1 MTLLKEH
8 VKIELFIRTTAPLHI
23 ACASSG
29 DHVVD
34 ENTGRIIGKREGV
47 KASPITRTERKPCV
61 VSSEDGSKETIQH
74 FPYIKA
80 NNIAGRLRRFG
91 HDVFSEFFM
100 AKGVV
105 MPSETYRGLSCG
117 APTGTP
123 SDTAPK
129 MSEYIAAQDNLYM
142 GLFGGSGKLFSSG
155 MRLGDA
161 NPVHQSLIN
170 NGTLPAALQDMALDM
185 HPAQLTYPVSLIR
198 RDRLVDFDDPNI
210 DKVLENGAAGAQDW
224 LNQVSENPDDK
235 KEGKKISRLKI
246 KNKVAYE
253 CVVSGMPFYS
263 STLVVAGRHDYHVGL
278 LLECLSRLAEKNEL
292 GGKSS
297 KGLGRFNMTVKVDGE
312 TAITSH
318 NGEIDIVGGDQYLD
332 AFQIALEAVDI
343 DGLNAMFAG

>member
-1 MTLLKEH
+1 MTTLKEN

-34 ENTGRIIGKREGV
+34 ESTGRIVNKREGM
-47 KASPITRTERKPCV
+47 KASPISRTERKPCV
-61 VSSEDGSKETIQH
+61 VNSEDGTKESIQH

-80 NNIAGRLRRFG
+80 NNLTGRLRRFG
-91 HDVFSEFFM
+91 HDVFSELFM
-100 AKGVV
+100 SRGVV

-129 MSEYIAAQDNLYM
+129 MSEYIAAQDDLYL
-142 GLFGGSGKLFSSG
+142 GLFGGTGKLFSSG
-155 MRLGDA
+155 MRFGDA
-161 NPVHQSLIN
+161 NPVMKSLVN
-170 NGTLPAALQDMALDM
+170 NGTLPTVLQDMALDV
-185 HPAQLTYPVSLIR
+185 PPSQLTYPVSLIR
-198 RDRLVDFDDPNI
+198 RDRLMDFDDPNI
-210 DKVLENGAAGAQDW
+210 ESVLENGAAGAQDW
-224 LNQVSENPDDK
+224 LDQVSKGPDEK
-235 KEGKKISRLKI
+235 KEDKSISRLKI

-263 STLVVAGRHDYHVGL
+263 VTQLVAGRHDYHVGL

-318 NGEIDIVGGDQYLD
+318 NGDIEIVGGDRYFE
-332 AFQIALEAVDI
+332 AFQKSLEKVDV
-343 DGLNAMFAG
+343 DALNAMFAG